1 MKKVFSKDNADD
13 EIAKERVS
21 DVYAEHLD
29 ISLSSSLEENIELVK
44 EIFKNDGTLVMREF
58 ENQRNPD
65 IKCCL
70 FFIDGMINNEIINE
84 NIIRPIVRN
93 QLLESMENAL
103 EDLQIK
109 VIDSNN
115 VEKTDD
121 INKLV
126 ESIIYGDTMLFVE
139 GIAEGLI
146 ISTKGWQM
154 RSISE
159 PETEKVLQGPRE
171 GFNEA
176 IVVNLSL
183 IRRRIKTHHLKFQY
197 KTLGLRSN
205 TKVCIC
211 YIEGIVNEAVLKEL
225 NRRISNIELDGILGA
240 NYIEELIKDAPF
252 SPYNTVGKTE
262 RPDVVAANLLEG
274 RVAIL
279 VDGTPSALTVPYLC
293 IENFQSNED
302 YYTSFV
308 AASISR
314 MMRIFGFFFSTS
326 IPAIYVAL
334 ITFHSEAIPTSLLI
348 SISAAR
354 QDLPFPTI
362 IEALLLIL
370 MFEVL
375 KEAGARVPVFVG
387 QALSIVGALVIGQ
400 AAVEAR
406 FVSTPMLIMVAFSG
420 ITSLMVTKLKSAVL
434 ITRIVLLVLASF
446 FGLYGYILGL
456 IALLIHLFSMRSFG
470 VPYIVNYSK
479 FDFQNIKDTIVRAP
493 WWYMEY
499 RPKILAVKNVR
510 RKSSGGRK
518 V

>member
-1 MKKVFSKDNADD
+1 MKRFFSKDNSDD
-13 EIAKERVS
+13 VTKERVS
-21 DVYAEHLD
+21 DVNSEHLD
-29 ISLSSSLEENIELVK
+29 ISLSSSLDENIDIIK
-44 EIFKNDGTLVMREF
+44 EIFNNDGTLVMRDF
-58 ENQRNPD
+58 ENQKNPH

-93 QLLESMENAL
+93 QYLERVENVL
-103 EDLQIK
+103 EDFQIR

-121 INKLV
+121 INKLI
-126 ESIIYGDTMLFVE
+126 ESIIYGDTILFVE
-139 GIAEGLI
+139 GTAEGLI

-176 IVVNLSL
+176 IIVNLSL

-225 NRRISNIELDGILGA
+225 NRRISKIELDGILGA

-308 AASISR
+308 TASISR
-314 MMRIFGFFFSTS
+314 LMRIFGFFFATS
-326 IPAIYVAL
+326 IPAVYVAL
-334 ITFHSEAIPTSLLI
+334 ITYHAEVFPTSLLI

-375 KEAGARVPVFVG
+375 KEAGARVPATIG
-387 QALSIVGALVIGQ
+387 QSLSIVGALVIGQ

-406 FVSTPMLIMVAFSG
+406 FVSTPMLIIIAFSG

-434 ITRIVLLVLASF
+434 ITRIVLLILASF
-446 FGLYGYILGL
+446 FGLYGYVFGA
-456 IALLIHLFSMRSFG
+456 IALLLHLFSMRSFG

-479 FDFQNIKDTIVRAP
+479 FDFQNVKDTIVRAP

-499 RPKILAVKNVR
+499 RPKVLAVKNLK

>member
-1 MKKVFSKDNADD
+1 MGSILSRGDTKKIEREISD
-13 EIAKERVS
+13 EK
-21 DVYAEHLD
+21 LD
-29 ISLSSSLEENIELVK
+29 IELSESLEENIKNIK
-44 EIFKNDGTLVMREF
+44 EVFKSDGTLVMRNF
-58 ENQRNPD
+58 ANQKNPD

-93 QLLESMENAL
+93 LLLDKAKDTL
-103 EDLQIK
+103 EDIEK
-109 VIDSNN
+109 RVIDSNN

-121 INKLV
+121 INKLI
-126 ESIIYGDTMLFVE
+126 EAIIYGDTMLFVD
-139 GIAEGLI
+139 GFAKGLI

-159 PETEKVLQGPRE
+159 PETEKVLQGSRE

-183 IRRRIKTHHLKFQY
+183 IRRRVKTRHLKFVY
-197 KTLGLRSN
+197 KTLGIRSN

-211 YIEGIVNEAVLKEL
+211 YIDGIVNEAVLNEL
-225 NRRISNIELDGILGA
+225 NKRLEAVTLDGILGA

-252 SPYNTVGKTE
+252 SSYNTVGKTE
-262 RPDVVAANLLEG
+262 RPDIVAANLLEG

-279 VDGTPSALTVPYLC
+279 VDGTPSALTIPFLC

-308 AASISR
+308 SASVSR

-334 ITFHSEAIPTSLLI
+334 ITYHQETIPTSLLVT
-348 SISAAR
+348 ISAAR
-354 QDLPFPTI
+354 QDIPFPTVLEAI
-362 IEALLLIL
+362 ILII

-387 QALSIVGALVIGQ
+387 QALSIVGAIVIGS
-400 AAVEAR
+400 AAVDAK
-406 FVSTPMLIMVAFSG
+406 FVSSPMLIVVAFSG
-420 ITSLMVTKLKSAVL
+420 ITSLMVTKLKSAIA
-434 ITRIVLLVLASF
+434 ITRIALLLAASV
-446 FGLYGYILGL
+446 FGLYGYMFGIV
-456 IALLIHLFSMRSFG
+456 ALLLYLLSLRSFG
-470 VPYIVNYSK
+470 VPYVANYSK
-479 FDFQNIKDTIVRAP
+479 FDFQNVKDTVIRAP
-493 WWYMEY
+493 WWYMEL
-499 RPKILAVKNVR
+499 RPRILAVKNVR
-510 RKSSGGRK
+510 RKSAGGRN